1 MTHREKLLEVYDN
14 SSDVADIEI
23 PQELKEY
30 LSLIVDNVN
39 KNKGVFTVLT
49 TLLTHKLLYPEQDI
63 RYFQAKMN
71 NGFSARS
78 IDTKYITPTLNELG
92 LPAIG
97 W

>member
-71 NGFSARS
+71 NGILMMRF
-78 IDTKYITPTLNELG
+78 ITE
-92 LPAIG
+92 IG
-97 W
+97 MLKR

>member
-14 SSDVADIEI
+14 SGDVADIEI

-49 TLLTHKLLYPEQDI
+49 TL
-63 RYFQAKMN
+63 
-71 NGFSARS
+71 
-78 IDTKYITPTLNELG
+78 
-92 LPAIG
+92 
-97 W
+97 